1 MEEKTYLS
9 IVAVFLMDLIKADT
23 LSVEIRVKGAEN
35 LSMFSYSFGH
45 EKIKGENSEDENMIF
60 LPKIFIAFS

>member
-9 IVAVFLMDLIKADT
+9 IVTVFLMDLIKADT

-35 LSMFSYSFGH
+35 LSMFSHSFGH
-45 EKIKGENSEDENMIF
+45 EKIKGENSEDENKFFFTKDID
-60 LPKIFIAFS
+60 